1 MTMTIERDLGR
12 FRQKLNGALSGGLKK
27 TWGERIARAAG
38 KNGRKDFV
46 SIPMPQLEIP
56 HFRHGR
62 NGSGG
67 VAQGEGEVG
76 TPIGRGQ
83 GKPADGNG
91 NSGGSDDPGEHI
103 REVDIP
109 LADLPEI
116 LRTALQLPNIELK
129 GKGGI
134 AERHHR
140 YNTIQPVGPE
150 SLRHFRRTYRQGLL
164 RGIASGTYDY
174 DHPRVDII
182 KDDKRYRGRTTITVP
197 EVNAVAIYMLD
208 VSGSVS
214 KEQKE

>member
-76 TPIGRGQ
+76 TPIGRG
-83 GKPADGNG
+83 KENLLM
-91 NSGGSDDPGEHI
+91 EM
-103 REVDIP
+103 E
-109 LADLPEI
+109 
-116 LRTALQLPNIELK
+116 
-129 GKGGI
+129 I
-134 AERHHR
+134 AEEAMIQV
-140 YNTIQPVGPE
+140 NT
-150 SLRHFRRTYRQGLL
+150 
-164 RGIASGTYDY
+164 
-174 DHPRVDII
+174 
-182 KDDKRYRGRTTITVP
+182 
-197 EVNAVAIYMLD
+197 
-208 VSGSVS
+208 
-214 KEQKE
+214 